1 MGSRRA
7 PLAWLIFTLTVTSL
21 IVAAFLPDEDWPLIT
36 LVCFAVAM
44 TIISALGAAIVTRR
58 GDHAIGWI
66 LMSLALLVGLGSLA
80 TQYAN
85 RTLVDAPGSL
95 PGGVVAAWLQSW
107 LWAPIGGGLALLL
120 LLFPT
125 GRPPSPR
132 WRPVA
137 WLCTVF
143 IVGPTVLYAV
153 RPGPLETF
161 PSVEN
166 PIGIP
171 ALGSVDAI
179 LGGGFF
185 GLVLTVLVTVVSL
198 VVRFRRSRESERQQL
213 KVFLFAVFAAIV
225 LVSLNPI
232 FFTFVFDPDLEGSS
246 LTMLFGFGMPLLA
259 LTLLPLGITLAI
271 LRYRLF
277 DIDRLVSRTVSYAII
292 TAVLGALYLS
302 FVVGLQRLFVT
313 TSNDLLIAMSTLVVV
328 AASVPVRRRVQR
340 VVDQRFNRRRYNAE
354 RTVAAFAGR
363 LRQQIDLDSLD
374 AQLRAVVNETMQPDG
389 VSLWLRS

>member
-1 MGSRRA
+1 
-7 PLAWLIFTLTVTSL
+7 
-21 IVAAFLPDEDWPLIT
+21 
-36 LVCFAVAM
+36 
-44 TIISALGAAIVTRR
+44 
-58 GDHAIGWI
+58 
-66 LMSLALLVGLGSLA
+66 
-80 TQYAN
+80 
-85 RTLVDAPGSL
+85 
-95 PGGVVAAWLQSW
+95 
-107 LWAPIGGGLALLL
+107 
-120 LLFPT
+120 
-125 GRPPSPR
+125 
-132 WRPVA
+132 
-137 WLCTVF
+137 
-143 IVGPTVLYAV
+143 V